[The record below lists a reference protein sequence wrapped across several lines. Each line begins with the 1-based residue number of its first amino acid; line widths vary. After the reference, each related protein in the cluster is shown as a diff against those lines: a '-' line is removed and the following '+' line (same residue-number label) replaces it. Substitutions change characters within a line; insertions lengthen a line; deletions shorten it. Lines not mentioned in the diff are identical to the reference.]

1 MSRRNVLRNTIQYA
15 IRNTQYKLRF
25 ENEKL
30 EFNILEEIW
39 NLFYVCLFK
48 ANSVFNLKNKQFKD
62 DVVNSDDSVDIETL
76 NISSLANLV

>member
-1 MSRRNVLRNTIQYA
+1 MTIQ
-15 IRNTQYKLRF
+15 KLRF

-30 EFNILEEIW
+30 EFNILEEIG

-48 ANSVFNLKNKQFKD
+48 ANSVFNLKNKQFD

-76 NISSLANLV
+76 NISNLANLV

>member
-1 MSRRNVLRNTIQYA
+1 MLIQ
-15 IRNTQYKLRF
+15 KLRF

-30 EFNILEEIW
+30 EFNILEEIG

-48 ANSVFNLKNKQFKD
+48 ANSVFHLKNKQIKD

-76 NISSLANLV
+76 NISN

>member
-1 MSRRNVLRNTIQYA
+1 MIIQ
-15 IRNTQYKLRF
+15 KLRF

-48 ANSVFNLKNKQFKD
+48 ANSVFHLKNKQIKD
-62 DVVNSDDSVDIETL
+62 DVVNSDDSVDSENVNVKTFTQMQNL
-76 NISSLANLV
+76 NLEKFA

>member
-1 MSRRNVLRNTIQYA
+1 MFIQ
-15 IRNTQYKLRF
+15 KLRF

-48 ANSVFNLKNKQFKD
+48 ANSVFHLKNKQIKD
-62 DVVNSDDSVDIETL
+62 DVVNSDDSVDSENVNVKTFTQMQNL
-76 NISSLANLV
+76 NLEKFA

>member
-1 MSRRNVLRNTIQYA
+1 MNDTKWWVDFHNFHNLFIQ
-15 IRNTQYKLRF
+15 KLRF

-30 EFNILEEIW
+30 EFNILEEIG

-76 NISSLANLV
+76 NISN